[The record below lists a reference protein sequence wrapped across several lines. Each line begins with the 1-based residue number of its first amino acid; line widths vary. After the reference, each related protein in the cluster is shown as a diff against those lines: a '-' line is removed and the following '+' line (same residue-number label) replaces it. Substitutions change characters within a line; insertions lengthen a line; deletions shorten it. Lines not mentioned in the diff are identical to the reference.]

1 MSARLPGAPGS
12 ALALWALLAIGW
24 AASAAAHT
32 RSESFSTWR
41 LDGRRVVVVFT
52 VSAHRATL
60 LSALAAP
67 GEAAAP
73 LADRLAGH
81 LEATL
86 TVHQGP
92 SPCAGAPPRPLP
104 AAPGYLR
111 QRLEF
116 TCPADV
122 RLRPTQITVG
132 AFFDRAAG
140 HVHLAR
146 VEDPSGAGFERALDG
161 ERPAFV
167 IPPRGA
173 GSGVGDVLILG
184 FTHVL
189 GGPDHLAFLAA
200 LLLACAG
207 VRALVG
213 VVTAFTIGHSLSLAL
228 VVLGR
233 IEPHGPSVEAL
244 IGASIALAACE
255 ALSARWPIPRRLPL
269 ALAGALVAA
278 MAAAHGL
285 GVSALPAPVWLG
297 LAAFVG
303 FSGFAPAPGR
313 APRSGWAL
321 AMAFGLVH
329 GAGFADA
336 LRALALDGPALLGGL
351 LAFNVG
357 VELGQLVV
365 VLPLWLIG
373 VTVARR
379 AGPAGGR
386 LVAPSAAGLVGL
398 GVFWFVERAL
408 GG

>member
-1 MSARLPGAPGS
+1 MSARPLGGPAPGFG
-12 ALALWALLAIGW
+12 LALWGLLAIGW
-24 AASAAAHT
+24 AASAAGHT

-41 LDGRRVVVVFT
+41 LDGPRIAVVFT

-60 LSALAAP
+60 LSAS
-67 GEAAAP
+67 AAP
-73 LADRLAGH
+73 LAARLARH
-81 LEATL
+81 LAATL

-92 SPCAGAPPRPLP
+92 SACAATSPRPLP

-111 QRLEF
+111 QRIEF
-116 TCPADV
+116 ICPADV

-132 AFFDRAAG
+132 AFFDHAAG

-146 VEDPSGAGFERALDG
+146 VEDGPGGGFERVLDG
-161 ERPAFV
+161 ERAAFA
-167 IPPRGA
+167 IPPRAPA
-173 GSGVGDVLILG
+173 GGDGLGDVLALG

-200 LLLACAG
+200 LLLACVG
-207 VRALVG
+207 VRALIG

-244 IGASIALAACE
+244 IGASIALVACE
-255 ALSARWPIPRRLPL
+255 ALAARRPMPRRLPL
-269 ALAGALVAA
+269 ALAGGLIGAMLVAR
-278 MAAAHGL
+278 GL
-285 GVSALPAPVWLG
+285 GVGALPPPVWLG

-303 FSGFAPAPGR
+303 LPGLATAPGR

-336 LRALALDGPALLGGL
+336 LRALALDGPALLAGL

-357 VELGQLVV
+357 VELGQLAVV
-365 VLPLWLIG
+365 VPLWLLG
-373 VTVARR
+373 VAVARR
-379 AGPAGGR
+379 AGPAGVR
-386 LVAPSAAGLVGL
+386 LAAPTAAGLVGL